1 MKGLALTDHKRLQGK
16 IDKQSEI
23 EARWLQKML
32 FAMSKAREARDKL
45 VETTGESLGPLVT
58 LDDGNQVSLGDLE
71 KLVGQRID
79 HLMDSLGQG
88 VYGRRG

>member
-1 MKGLALTDHKRLQGK
+1 MKGLSLTDQKLLQRK
-16 IDKQSEI
+16 IDKQLEI

-45 VETTGESLGPLVT
+45 VDTTGESLSPLVT

-71 KLVGQRID
+71 KFVGRRVDQ
-79 HLMDSLGQG
+79 LMDSLGQG